1 MSELPTMMRDI
12 LLVRHGDL
20 DMLQLRE
27 NIPVPQPGP
36 RDVLVRVGA
45 AGVSNTDINTRT
57 A

>member
-1 MSELPTMMRDI
+1 MMRDI

-27 NIPVPQPGP
+27 NIPVPQPSP
-36 RDVLVRVGA
+36 HDVLVRVGA